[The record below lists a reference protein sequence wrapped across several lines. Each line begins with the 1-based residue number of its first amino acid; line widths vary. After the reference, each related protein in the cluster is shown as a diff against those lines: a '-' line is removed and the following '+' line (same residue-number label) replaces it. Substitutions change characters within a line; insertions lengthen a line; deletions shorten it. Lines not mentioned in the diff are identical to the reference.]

1 MKISYVAATVGML
14 ALLAGCNAPSPSEPN
29 APAPTNSED
38 TQKESQQMNATIEV
52 TGTRPDAETDETPSA
67 DTGESAER
75 VSAEVALNAPLY
87 KAYSA
92 AERESL
98 HGNEPYVLF
107 FHASWCPVCR
117 KMDSDLNAQLDSFP
131 AGTNI
136 LKADY
141 DTEDDLKDEYN
152 VRVQS
157 TVVVL
162 DASGEVVWQGQDP
175 AFDDFKGYIEDSLA

>member
-1 MKISYVAATVGML
+1 MKISYIAAVIGTM
-14 ALLAGCNAPSPSEPN
+14 ALLAGCNMASTPYEPEDSV
-29 APAPTNSED
+29 PTNSAD

-52 TGTRPDAETDETPSA
+52 VGTSPESDVDDSE
-67 DTGESAER
+67 ESAETL
-75 VSAEVALNAPLY
+75 SAEVAFNEPVY

-92 AERESL
+92 SERESL
-98 HGNEPYVLF
+98 HGDKPYVIF
-107 FHASWCPVCR
+107 FHANWCPICR
-117 KMDSDLNAQLDSFP
+117 KMDSDLNAQLDTFP
-131 AGTNI
+131 EGTTI

-162 DASGEVVWQGQDP
+162 DANGEVVWQGQDP
-175 AFDDFKGYIEDSLA
+175 NFDDFKGYIEDSLA